1 MEAIP
6 RGISLLWEKIKLNKN
21 ILKNE
26 KGAPPGIIFFSGILD
41 TSYCKGPSSPKVE
54 ESQDLRIQDDT
65 LNTSYN

>member
-41 TSYCKGPSSPKVE
+41 TSYCATMSKVKDQVVLKLKSLKIS
-54 ESQDLRIQDDT
+54 ESKMT
-65 LNTSYN
+65 P